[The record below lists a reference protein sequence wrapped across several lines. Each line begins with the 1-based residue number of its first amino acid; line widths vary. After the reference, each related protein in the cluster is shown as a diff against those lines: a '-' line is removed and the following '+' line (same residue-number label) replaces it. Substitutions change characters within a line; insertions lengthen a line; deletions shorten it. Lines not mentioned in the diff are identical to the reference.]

1 MRAIDFQAADRR
13 IQELIRRDRLPNVSV
28 CVSGPDGVIFEKGYG
43 YRDRDFTLPVDPDT
57 VFGIASMSKSI
68 TALAIAILECE
79 GKLSYDDPVSKYFPD
94 FSVPGAP
101 KDMVTLRTL
110 ARHTAGIP
118 PMEPLEWS
126 IAMNSLGRDSE
137 WIRNMRASAP
147 NPMEWPRHSASF
159 QICISALRN
168 LEKNFL
174 SKRNCTGS
182 AAKNSERHIRIL

>member
-28 CVSGPDGVIFEKGYG
+28 CVSGPDGVVFEKGYG

-126 IAMNSLGRDSE
+126 IAMAGTANG
-137 WIRNMRASAP
+137 
-147 NPMEWPRHSASF
+147 F
-159 QICISALRN
+159 GTCALR
-168 LEKNFL
+168 
-174 SKRNCTGS
+174 RRIRWTGS
-182 AAKNSERHIRIL
+182 NKSLIISPAALIPR